1 MTEQLR
7 IVVRRWDEHLIYGQA
22 DASEELTIDYSA
34 FPDLQQQLYV
44 EAILQ
49 LLDVETAPDG
59 VLRPMLIVLDPDYL
73 IDVTTICQCVR
84 PSGNTPMHY
93 LLSKFLPRT
102 ESLAIQLG
110 NVANQ
115 FLDDAVN
122 RQSDY
127 HTSMQHSFR
136 DYALRYCTLQGIDH
150 RFFTQCQSQHAHIQ
164 HTVLRQFPQYGI
176 QGGQLE
182 PSFVCNLL
190 GIQGRFDLL
199 APPHIV
205 ELKSGKCDEYHNTY
219 KSEHAWQMDLY
230 REILHY
236 SLGVP
241 RQQVATLLF
250 YSHYPRLYPIPFNA
264 AVIREA
270 VALRNGIVHI
280 DRQLRTRPMEFLMS
294 LTEDDF
300 NPLRLRNKLYDNYQR
315 PRILQFLHTLHE
327 ASPLALHYFATM
339 TAFVAR
345 EQRLAKVGTGNPD
358 TDRGFAQAWLFD
370 TETKRLQGN
379 IITDLRLTPILDN
392 RGLVTHLEAQGEAD
406 GTNFREGDGVVLYE
420 RLSDADR
427 LTNHQ
432 SVRCIIERILPHTLR
447 LRLAF
452 PQHDI
457 FHAPSYAIEP
467 SHSDSLFAVQY
478 RGLFAL
484 LLCDP
489 RRRDLLLSQ
498 RRPSPQSDYY
508 LLVGPPGSGKTSI
521 TLRHMVEDFL
531 VRHPQ
536 ENLLLMAYTNRAVD
550 EICATLSQ
558 VDCTYVRLGQEVSC
572 APPYRHRLLHN
583 AIAHC
588 TNRQAILDELAPIR
602 IVCGTVASLSS
613 APELLQLKPPHTA
626 ILDEASQVLEPQLLP
641 LLCQTDCRL
650 VMIGDHKQLPAV
662 VQQEAAESQVSDP
675 LLQAM
680 GLTDCRQSL
689 FERLHRHAIRHGY
702 DDLHGQLT
710 RQGRMH
716 QDICRFVSHRYYA
729 DHLDVV
735 PLPHQTGPL
744 QWQNQEGVDP
754 TSETN
759 APASEAADLRLIDEA
774 LRHRMSAIDVEG
786 EDGPNPKVNQA
797 EARIVALLVQRLHQL
812 HQACTLPWQ
821 PTTSLGIIV
830 PFRGQI
836 AAIRQQM
843 QSLGIPDAEDI
854 TIDTVERYQGS
865 QRDVII
871 FSTVVRTPGL
881 LSILSAPVESEGQLI
896 DRKLNV
902 AITRARHQFILVGR
916 LQLLARSADYR
927 SLIQYIRQPG
937 ID

>member
-1 MTEQLR
+1 MTDQQR
-7 IVVRRWDEHLIYGQA
+7 IIVGRWDERLIYGCANNSAQ
-22 DASEELTIDYSA
+22 EIRVDYSS
-34 FPDLQQQLYV
+34 FPELSGQLYGD
-44 EAILQ
+44 AILQ
-49 LLDVETAPDG
+49 LLDTETDEQG
-59 VLRPMLIVLDPDYL
+59 VLHPLLIVLDPDYL

-122 RQSDY
+122 RQTDY
-127 HTSMQHSFR
+127 RTSMEHSFR
-136 DYALRYCTLQGIDH
+136 DYALRYCTLAGVDH
-150 RFFTQCQSQHAHIQ
+150 RFFNQCQTQHAHIQ
-164 HTVLRQFPQYGI
+164 HTVQHQFPQHGI
-176 QGGQLE
+176 NGGQLE

-199 APPHIV
+199 SPPHIV
-205 ELKSGKCDEYHNTY
+205 ELKSGKYDEYHNTY

-230 REILHY
+230 REIMHY
-236 SLGVP
+236 CLGKP
-241 RQQVATLLF
+241 RREVSTLLF
-250 YSHYPRLYPIPFNA
+250 YSHYPRIYNIPFNA
-264 AVIREA
+264 SVIHEA
-270 VALRNGIVHI
+270 VSIRNGIVHI
-280 DRQLRTRPMEFLMS
+280 DRMLRTCPQEFLLS

-300 NPLRLRNKLYDNYQR
+300 NPLHLHNKLYENYQR
-315 PRILQFLHTLHE
+315 PRILQFLDTLHE
-327 ASPLALHYFATM
+327 ASPLALQYFCTM

-379 IITDLRLTPILDN
+379 IVTDLRLTAVADD
-392 RGLVTHLEAQGEAD
+392 RGLITHLEAEGQAD
-406 GTNFREGDGVVLYE
+406 GTNFREGDSVILYE
-420 RLSDADR
+420 RNSDADR

-432 SVRCIIERILPHTLR
+432 SVRCIIERILPNRLT

-457 FHAPSYAIEP
+457 FHAPLYAIEP

-484 LLCDP
+484 LTCDP
-489 RRRDLLLSQ
+489 LRRQLLLSE
-498 RRPSPQSDYY
+498 RRPSPQSDYF

-521 TLRHMVEDFL
+521 TLRRMVEDFL
-531 VRHPQ
+531 RDHPG
-536 ENLLLMAYTNRAVD
+536 ENILLMAYTNRAVD
-550 EICATLSQ
+550 EICATLTAIG
-558 VDCTYVRLGQEVSC
+558 CTYVRLGQEVSC
-572 APPYRHRLLHN
+572 APPYRHRLMHN

-588 TNRQAILDELAPIR
+588 TNRQAILAELSPIR
-602 IVCGTVASLSS
+602 VVCGTVATLSTQ
-613 APELLQLKPPHTA
+613 PELLQLKPPHTA

-641 LLCQTDCRL
+641 LLCATDCRL

-662 VQQEAAESQVSDP
+662 VQQGTDESRVEDP
-675 LLQAM
+675 LLREM
-680 GLTDCRQSL
+680 GLMDCRQSL
-689 FERLHRHAIRHGY
+689 FERLYRHALANGY
-702 DDLHGQLT
+702 DDLHGLLS

-716 QDICRFVSHRYYA
+716 EEICRFVSRQYYGE
-729 DHLDVV
+729 HLGIV
-735 PLPHQTGPL
+735 PLPHQTGQLKWLSLGLP
-744 QWQNQEGVDP
+744 GTT
-754 TSETN
+754 TSDAN
-759 APASEAADLRLIDEA
+759 GNPLIDSA
-774 LRHRMSAIDVEG
+774 LRHRMSAIDVKG
-786 EDGPNPKVNQA
+786 EDEPNPKVCQA
-797 EARIVALLVQRLHQL
+797 EARVVALLVQRLRQL
-812 HQACTLPWQ
+812 HQDCGIAWNPSM
-821 PTTSLGIIV
+821 SLGIIV

-843 QSLGIPDAEDI
+843 QALDIPDTEGI

-871 FSTVVRTPGL
+871 FSTVVRTNSL
-881 LSILSAPVESEGQLI
+881 LQILSAPVESDGQLI

-902 AITRARHQFILVGR
+902 AITRAREQFILVGR
-916 LQLLARSADYR
+916 LSMLSQANDYR
-927 SLIQYIRQPG
+927 SLIQYIKEGG
-937 ID
+937 IV